1 MSLNFLLTD
10 LSINLKKSPEDIESG
25 SPFLGTK
32 VDMPEPAKAVPLPET
47 ARHSAS
53 AAPAAPWNSQR
64 VRTAVIPAPQPLP
77 CSGHQSCSRR
87 VKSKDARKGRFL
99 PGASSK
105 LHRRD
110 GDPSVR
116 TPAQPQHPPA
126 EGSGDRAEIGYGTA
140 LPSSLSRTRRAF
152 PSLDSARPMPEAS
165 RYL

>member
-32 VDMPEPAKAVPLPET
+32 VDMPEPAKAVPLPEKV
-47 ARHSAS
+47 RHSAS

-87 VKSKDARKGRFL
+87 VNRKTRERADSFPVRLPSYTAETKSVCPHPSAAATPARGRFPRSCRNTL
-99 PGASSK
+99 
-105 LHRRD
+105 
-110 GDPSVR
+110 
-116 TPAQPQHPPA
+116 QH
-126 EGSGDRAEIGYGTA
+126 GSPRQSFQDA
-140 LPSSLSRTRRAF
+140 SSLSH
-152 PSLDSARPMPEAS
+152 P
-165 RYL
+165 